1 MANSRSYDGNY
12 IRSFLRWTRLRN
24 KSYNYPKPLGVH
36 IEMKACVLIWEVSRT
51 PKYILLWVVEIKFVV
66 RSQPKPININAI
78 HGLFQIT
85 TIFNLSILEIN
96 LEEYRLNL
104 QLNSCIYNRYKEM
117 IYLSYLMADICIL
130 DSLQEQRNLICR
142 Y

>member
-104 QLNSCIYNRYKEM
+104 QLNSCIYNRYKKM
-117 IYLSYLMADICIL
+117 IHLSYLMADICIL
-130 DSLQEQRNLICR
+130 DSL
-142 Y
+142 

>member
-1 MANSRSYDGNY
+1 MDETA
-12 IRSFLRWTRLRN
+12 N

-117 IYLSYLMADICIL
+117 IYLSHLMTDICIL